1 MPALP
6 PYIPARDADLNN
18 WAANFSTLITASPG
32 TYGLVSGDA
41 IAIAGV
47 VATWAAAYALAIN
60 PPTRTPVAVSAK
72 DSAKVAMLATL
83 RPYAQQVANNAG
95 VTTGNKTALGVN
107 PRTSTPVPITAP
119 TTAPTISII
128 SAPPLQHIIAF
139 RDSTSSPSVKAK
151 PYGVTG
157 MQLVANTTGLPT
169 VGGGDGP
176 DSLPTQGIMTKSPF
190 TVTWSSGDIGKTATY
205 VGRWIT
211 RKGLVGPWSTVATFT
226 IAGST

>member
-6 PYIPARDADLNN
+6 SYIPPRDADLNN
-18 WAANFSTLITASPG
+18 WANNFATLITASPG

-41 IAIAGV
+41 VAIAAV
-47 VATWAAAYALAIN
+47 VASWNAAYAIAIN
-60 PPTRTPVAVSAK
+60 PPTRTPVAVSNKNA
-72 DSAKVAMLATL
+72 ARVTMLATL

-95 VTTGNKTALGVN
+95 VSTGNKTALGLN
-107 PRTSTPVPITAP
+107 PRTSTPTPITAP
-119 TTAPTISII
+119 TTAPTIAIL
-128 SAPPLQHIIAF
+128 SAPPLQHILTF

-169 VGGGDGP
+169 VSGGDGP
-176 DSLPTQGIMTKSPF
+176 DALPTQAILTKSPF
-190 TVTWSSGDIGKTATY
+190 TVTWGSGDIGKTATY

-211 RKGLVGPWSTVATFT
+211 RKGLVGPWSTVATYT
-226 IAGST
+226 IAGSN